1 MKFGM
6 LQILMPVPFT
16 FVMNEVPVPEVGDTQ
31 ALIKIERLGICGS
44 DMQIYHGKHKFMTYP
59 IVLGHEGSGTLTKV
73 GKAVQ
78 GFVVGDRVTVQPQ
91 NFCGRC
97 YPCQHGLYNV
107 CEHLSVMGVHET
119 GMSADYFVTDVSK
132 LLKLPDELSFDQ
144 GALIEPIAVAT
155 AVIRKVG
162 GVDGA
167 KVAVLG
173 AGPIGNL
180 VAQVANASGA
190 KDVLITDINP
200 KRLAIA
206 QQCQIPHCANSLEKN
221 LETVVIDSFGA
232 DGADIILDC
241 AGVRQTISSAVQ
253 CARRG
258 SRIAVVANFKAP
270 VEIELVLLQRK
281 EVTLYGIMMYLR
293 QDFERAIQLVAQR
306 KLHTQ
311 ELVTN
316 YFPVRHIQEAYQYVD
331 DHFEDVMKVMLTFS

>member
-1 MKFGM
+1 M
-6 LQILMPVPFT
+6 LQIMMPAPLT
-16 FVMNEVPVPEVGDTQ
+16 FLMNEVPVPDVGDTQ
-31 ALIKIERLGICGS
+31 ALIKVERLGICGS
-44 DMQIYHGKHKFMTYP
+44 DVQIYHGKHKFMSFP
-59 IVLGHEGSGTLTKV
+59 IVLGHEGAGTLTKV

-78 GFVVGDRVTVQPQ
+78 GFAVGDRVTVQPQ
-91 NFCGRC
+91 NFCGQC
-97 YPCQHGLYNV
+97 YPCQQGLYNV

-119 GMSADYFVTDVSK
+119 GMSSEYFATEASK
-132 LLKLPDELSFDQ
+132 LLKLPDELSFEQ

-167 KVAVLG
+167 RAAILG

-180 VAQVANASGA
+180 VAQVAHASGA
-190 KDVLITDINP
+190 RDVLITDINP

-206 QQCQIPHCANSLEKN
+206 QQCQIPHCINSQEKD
-221 LETVVIDSFGA
+221 LAAAIADSFGA
-232 DGADIILDC
+232 EGADVIIDC

-270 VEIELVLLQRK
+270 VEMELVLLQRK

-293 QDFERAIQLVAQR
+293 QDFEQAIQLVAQG

-316 YFPVRHIQEAYQYVD
+316 CFPVRRIQEAYQYVD
-331 DHFEDVMKVMLTFS
+331 DHFEDVMKVMLIFS

>member
-1 MKFGM
+1 M
-6 LQILMPVPFT
+6 LQIVMPAPLTFT
-16 FVMNEVPVPEVGDTQ
+16 MNEVPVPEVGDTQ
-31 ALIKIERLGICGS
+31 ALIKVERLGICGS
-44 DMQIYHGKHKFMTYP
+44 DMQIYHGRHKFMSYP

-78 GFVVGDRVTVQPQ
+78 GFAVGDRVTVQPQ

-97 YPCQHGLYNV
+97 YPCQQGLYNV

-119 GMSADYFVTDVSK
+119 GMSSDYFLTDASK
-132 LLKLPDELSFDQ
+132 LLKLPDELSFEQ

-155 AVIRKVG
+155 AVIRKIG

-167 KVAVLG
+167 KTAILG

-206 QQCQIPHCANSLEKN
+206 QQCQIPHCVNSQEKD
-221 LETVVIDSFGA
+221 LATAIVDSFGA
-232 DGADIILDC
+232 DGADVIIDY
-241 AGVRQTISSAVQ
+241 AGVPQTIRSAVQ

-258 SRIAVVANFKAP
+258 SRIAVVANFKTP

-293 QDFERAIQLVAQR
+293 QDFERAIQHVAQG

-311 ELVTN
+311 ELVTD
-316 YFPVRHIQEAYQYVD
+316 YFPVHDIQKAYQYVD